1 MQGYKVK
8 LPCKRR
14 RPRDVFI
21 SRSVCSGNKSG
32 QYRRRYIRYLMR
44 YRSWPSVL
52 HCRPVNQFSL
62 EKWSARTRHSRL
74 SHGISS
80 YWELKYHRVA
90 FRCNTLVP
98 QLSKDKLIIRTSGDH
113 AFFASHTFLH
123 EFTLVGQLVCVGLL
137 TIWRT
142 LQQLLE
148 SVAMCKLL
156 SAPKNRHSHWP
167 ASVYMVRNLL
177 ALTINVAYW
186 INERGGGVGIG
197 HSSSFLTTF
206 WWFI

>member
-98 QLSKDKLIIRTSGDH
+98 QLSKNKLIIRTSGDH

-123 EFTLVGQLVCVGLL
+123 EFN
-137 TIWRT
+137 
-142 LQQLLE
+142 
-148 SVAMCKLL
+148 S
-156 SAPKNRHSHWP
+156 SWP
-167 ASVYMVRNLL
+167 ASMCRAIDNMTNVTATFGKRCHVQAFVSSKKPPF
-177 ALTINVAYW
+177 ALTCFCLY
-186 INERGGGVGIG
+186 GKKPVGANN
-197 HSSSFLTTF
+197 
-206 WWFI
+206 